1 MRRLDF
7 GASTRSSRTVKT
19 VQILLFG
26 SAALSTITD
35 HVTKKVTSG
44 PIGSTQ
50 MIQLKMV
57 TSKIDRLCL
66 MNKLVLTLLVLK
78 LVQGKASN
86 ISTFK
91 LSGSLLDCDYTY
103 WCLIILGI

>member
-1 MRRLDF
+1 M
-7 GASTRSSRTVKT
+7 KT
-19 VQILLFG
+19 VRILLFV

-78 LVQGKASN
+78 LVQGKVSN
-86 ISTFK
+86 IGTFQ
-91 LSGSLLDCDYTY
+91 LSGARCTRDGASGCFRVSRLSVNCS
-103 WCLIILGI
+103 